1 MKQVKRDVI
10 DVKQV
15 KGDVMDV
22 HNQPIKET
30 FLCLGGMFAC
40 S

>member
-15 KGDVMDV
+15 KGNVIDV
-22 HNQPIKET
+22 HNQCTEET
-30 FLCLGGMFAC
+30 FLRLGGMFAC